1 MTIRDIIIKYSQEIS
16 SISDTP
22 RLDVELLLQNVLVM

>member
-22 RLDVELLLQNVLVM
+22 KIRCRIIASKMSW